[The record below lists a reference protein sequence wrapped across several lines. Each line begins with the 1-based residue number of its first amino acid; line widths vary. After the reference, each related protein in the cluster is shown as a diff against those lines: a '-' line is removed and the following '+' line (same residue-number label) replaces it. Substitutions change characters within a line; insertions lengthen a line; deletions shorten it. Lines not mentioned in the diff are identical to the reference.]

1 MFFAVVIR
9 PDNAKFPLGLVD
21 YANIFIHGKGDFW
34 LKFESNQTLFC
45 TEVNTQSK

>member
-34 LKFESNQTLFC
+34 LKFESNQTSFC